1 MKMFLSGVLAMVLL
15 AGLACGASE
24 DAEPLPILLPAG
36 FQLPDVVKD
45 AVPGL
50 LTSDGAIDCKL
61 LPAPD
66 ADYCDAVLVG
76 GVS

>member
-1 MKMFLSGVLAMVLL
+1 MLAMLL
-15 AGLACGASE
+15 LLVACAGGGASE

-45 AVPGL
+45 AAPGL
-50 LTSDGAIDCKL
+50 LTSDGAIDCE
-61 LPAPD
+61 LPPVPD

-76 GVS
+76 GPS